1 MPPGPLRTGWAREC
15 QALINK
21 PRTILFAPFVPFI
34 VLFCQVIETRDRT
47 DLARLEGFIASLQPH
62 TASTEAV
69 DKLRRLF
76 QVLYSVASQYVGSQA
91 GATSDEQQPSVEVDT
106 CLAALGFPSQPVPGQ
121 HEAGYLPHGSVGDFS
136 DQAFQRGVNPMIW
149 MGNGTQLEDWFYN
162 NQQMMTLLEDG
173 FPDEVRWGAG

>member
-1 MPPGPLRTGWAREC
+1 LRAGWAREC

-21 PRTILFAPFVPFI
+21 LRTILFAPFVPFI

-47 DLARLEGFIASLQPH
+47 DLTRLERFIASLQPH
-62 TASTEAV
+62 TASSEAV

-76 QVLYSVASQYVGSQA
+76 QVLFSVASQYVGSQEA
-91 GATSDEQQPSVEVDT
+91 GATRDEQQPSTEVDIT
-106 CLAALGFPSQPVPGQ
+106 LAALGFPSQPVPGQ
-121 HEAGYLPHGSVGDFS
+121 HEAGYLAHGSVGDFNN
-136 DQAFQRGVNPMIW
+136 QPFQRGVNPMIW

-162 NQQMMTLLEDG
+162 NQQMMSLLEDG